1 MKNQVF
7 KKALLLGI
15 ALFSFIVVY
24 AQDVV
29 THTVQQGETLA
40 SIAAKYGVSEAAI
53 LEANPSART
62 LFFTGLKLTI
72 PAKSANNQQQ
82 PTGNVFNN
90 NNVSNN
96 NVSNSNAR
104 NSSSS
109 GRNSNVNASGVVD
122 RIGGAGR
129 IKDTGR
135 STSSIPP
142 TMDVFL
148 YYGPKSKLY
157 GASFH
162 RSVTTSLPFV
172 VAGVSLSDN
181 LKFGENNAQYLF
193 TTFDVGLKGTYFF
206 SDTFLLQG
214 RAMPYVS
221 FAYLNIPHLGHDS
234 EFSYGVKLDAQIGK
248 QIMQSS
254 GKDVY
259 ILAGYQ
265 VLAHE
270 FETDGMF
277 KAGSIMVGLTYV
289 W

>member
-1 MKNQVF
+1 MINF
-7 KKALLLGI
+7 KKAFLLCI
-15 ALFSFIVVY
+15 ALMSFVVVS
-24 AQDVV
+24 AQDVI

-40 SIAAKYGVSEAAI
+40 KIAAKYGVSEEAI

-72 PAKSANNQQQ
+72 PAQSANNQQQ
-82 PTGNVFNN
+82 PAGNVSNN
-90 NNVSNN
+90 NNVSNSA
-96 NVSNSNAR
+96 SNSNGR
-104 NSSSS
+104 SNNSSP
-109 GRNSNVNASGVVD
+109 RNSNVSASGVVD

-142 TMDVFL
+142 TMDIFL

-157 GASFH
+157 GASLH
-162 RSVTTSLPFV
+162 RSVTTSLPYV
-172 VAGVSLSDN
+172 VAGVSVSDN
-181 LKFGENNAQYLF
+181 LKFGENDAQYLF
-193 TTFDVGLKGTYFF
+193 ATFDLGLKGTYFF
-206 SDTFLLQG
+206 NDTFLLQG

-221 FAYLNIPHLGHDS
+221 FAYLNIPNLGHDS

-265 VLAHE
+265 IIAHE

-277 KAGSIMVGLTYV
+277 KNGSIMVGLTYV
-289 W
+289 L

>member
-1 MKNQVF
+1 MINF
-7 KKALLLGI
+7 KKAFLLCI
-15 ALFSFIVVY
+15 ALMSFVVVS
-24 AQDVV
+24 AQDVI

-40 SIAAKYGVSEAAI
+40 KIAAKYGVSEEAI

-72 PAKSANNQQQ
+72 PAQSANNQQQ
-82 PTGNVFNN
+82 PAGNVSNN
-90 NNVSNN
+90 NNVSNSA
-96 NVSNSNAR
+96 SNSNGR
-104 NSSSS
+104 SNNSSP
-109 GRNSNVNASGVVD
+109 RNSNVSASGVVD

-142 TMDVFL
+142 TMDIFL

-157 GASFH
+157 GASLH
-162 RSVTTSLPFV
+162 RSVTTSLPYV
-172 VAGVSLSDN
+172 VAGVSVSDN
-181 LKFGENNAQYLF
+181 LKFGENDAQYLF
-193 TTFDVGLKGTYFF
+193 ATFDLGLKGTYFF
-206 SDTFLLQG
+206 NDTFLLQG

-221 FAYLNIPHLGHDS
+221 FAYLNIPNLGHDS

-265 VLAHE
+265 IIAHE

-277 KAGSIMVGLTYV
+277 KNGSIMVGLTYV
-289 W
+289 